1 MQIEILRD
9 RRIFVYFHLN
19 KGGNGIRSPPDL
31 KFELKIKFQI
41 QEDKTVKY
49 ASKKVFI
56 LENGKYKEIT
66 YSKLQEL
73 EQSDKSYA
81 EKFFLLL
88 YGMLMKVTA
97 ETYKAYYKD
106 KRRQKYIDERS
117 LLNGDVSYD
126 ALDTDE
132 TLGAEV
138 FADTKTNVEA
148 TVINKMTVAELRKA
162 FLLLSPDERELMTAI
177 YIQNLTEREYAKQ
190 KGVYHN
196 AVHKRKLRILE
207 KLKKFLDGKICDYVS
222 RRKICARGAC
232 TNYMVSQYNFNG

>member
-9 RRIFVYFHLN
+9 RRIFVYIHLN

-31 KFELKIKFQI
+31 SFELKIKFQI
-41 QEDKTVKY
+41 REDKTVKY
-49 ASKKVFI
+49 APKKVFI

-66 YSKLQEL
+66 YSELQEL

-81 EKFFLLL
+81 EKFFLPL
-88 YGMLMKVTA
+88 YGMLMEVTA
-97 ETYKAYYKD
+97 ETYKAYYRD

-138 FADTKTNVEA
+138 FADTKTDVEA
-148 TVINKMTVAELRKA
+148 AVINKMTVAELRKA
-162 FLLLSPDERELMTAI
+162 FLLLSPDEKKLLIEHFFDEKSQVELS
-177 YIQNLTEREYAKQ
+177 KQ
-190 KGVYHN
+190 YGVN
-196 AVHKRKLRILE
+196 QSSISRKINRIIA
-207 KLKKFLDGKICDYVS
+207 KLKKFLE
-222 RRKICARGAC
+222 
-232 TNYMVSQYNFNG
+232 N

>member
-41 QEDKTVKY
+41 REDKTVKY
-49 ASKKVFI
+49 APKKVFI

-66 YSKLQEL
+66 YSELQEL

-81 EKFFLLL
+81 KKFFLPL
-88 YGMLMKVTA
+88 YGMLMEVTA
-97 ETYKAYYKD
+97 ETYKAYYRD

-138 FADTKTNVEA
+138 FADTKTDVEA
-148 TVINKMTVAELRKA
+148 AVINKMTVAELRKA
-162 FLLLSPDERELMTAI
+162 FLLLSPDEKKLLVEHFFDEKSQVELS
-177 YIQNLTEREYAKQ
+177 KQ
-190 KGVYHN
+190 YGVN
-196 AVHKRKLRILE
+196 QSSISRKINRIIA
-207 KLKKFLDGKICDYVS
+207 KLKKFLE
-222 RRKICARGAC
+222 
-232 TNYMVSQYNFNG
+232 N

>member
-1 MQIEILRD
+1 M
-9 RRIFVYFHLN
+9 
-19 KGGNGIRSPPDL
+19 
-31 KFELKIKFQI
+31 
-41 QEDKTVKY
+41 KY
-49 ASKKVFI
+49 APKKVFI

-66 YSKLQEL
+66 YSELQKL

-81 EKFFLLL
+81 EKFFLPL
-88 YGMLMKVTA
+88 YGMLMEVTA

-148 TVINKMTVAELRKA
+148 AVINKMTVAELRKA
-162 FLLLSPDERELMTAI
+162 FLLLSPDERELITAI

-207 KLKKFLDGKICDYVS
+207 KLKKFLDK
-222 RRKICARGAC
+222 
-232 TNYMVSQYNFNG
+232 

>member
-49 ASKKVFI
+49 APKKVFI

-66 YSKLQEL
+66 YSELQEL

-81 EKFFLLL
+81 EKFFLPL
-88 YGMLMKVTA
+88 YGMLMEVTA

-106 KRRQKYIDERS
+106 QRRQKYIDERS

-162 FLLLSPDERELMTAI
+162 FLLLSPDERELIKVLFIDGA
-177 YIQNLTEREYAKQ
+177 TERKAAEIYGISQVAI
-190 KGVYHN
+190 
-196 AVHKRKLRILE
+196 HKRKNKILAKLKDFLE
-207 KLKKFLDGKICDYVS
+207 K
-222 RRKICARGAC
+222 
-232 TNYMVSQYNFNG
+232 

>member
-1 MQIEILRD
+1 M
-9 RRIFVYFHLN
+9 
-19 KGGNGIRSPPDL
+19 
-31 KFELKIKFQI
+31 
-41 QEDKTVKY
+41 KY
-49 ASKKVFI
+49 APKKVFI

-66 YSKLQEL
+66 YSELQKL

-81 EKFFLLL
+81 EKFFLPL
-88 YGMLMKVTA
+88 YGMLMEVTA

-138 FADTKTNVEA
+138 FADTNTDVEA
-148 TVINKMTVAELRKA
+148 AVINKMTVAELRKA
-162 FLLLSPDERELMTAI
+162 FLLLSPDERELITAI

-207 KLKKFLDGKICDYVS
+207 KLKKFLD
-222 RRKICARGAC
+222 R
-232 TNYMVSQYNFNG
+232 

>member
-1 MQIEILRD
+1 M
-9 RRIFVYFHLN
+9 
-19 KGGNGIRSPPDL
+19 
-31 KFELKIKFQI
+31 
-41 QEDKTVKY
+41 KY
-49 ASKKVFI
+49 APKKVFI

-66 YSKLQEL
+66 DSELQKL

-81 EKFFLLL
+81 EKFFLPL
-88 YGMLMKVTA
+88 YGMLMEVTA

-106 KRRQKYIDERS
+106 QRRQKYIDERS

-138 FADTKTNVEA
+138 FADTKTDVESA
-148 TVINKMTVAELRKA
+148 VINKMTVAELRKA
-162 FLLLSPDERELMTAI
+162 FLLLSPDERELITAI

-207 KLKKFLDGKICDYVS
+207 KLKKFLD
-222 RRKICARGAC
+222 R
-232 TNYMVSQYNFNG
+232 

>member
-9 RRIFVYFHLN
+9 RRIFVYFQLN

-49 ASKKVFI
+49 APKKVFI

-66 YSKLQEL
+66 YSELQKL

-81 EKFFLLL
+81 EKFFLPL
-88 YGMLMKVTA
+88 YGMLMEVTA

-138 FADTKTNVEA
+138 FADKKTDVEA
-148 TVINKMTVAELRKA
+148 AVINKMTVAELRKA
-162 FLLLSPDERELMTAI
+162 FLLLSPDEKKLLIEHFFNEKSQVELS
-177 YIQNLTEREYAKQ
+177 KQ
-190 KGVYHN
+190 YGVN
-196 AVHKRKLRILE
+196 QSSISRKINRIIA
-207 KLKKFLDGKICDYVS
+207 KLKKFLE
-222 RRKICARGAC
+222 
-232 TNYMVSQYNFNG
+232 N